1 MRHECAVEKGS
12 VISPFYDPMIAK
24 MIVTANTRK
33 QAIEQLKTA
42 LGEYHVEG
50 IKTNIPLLTKLP
62 IQKCLKRVRQQP
74 VFTNNERGASK

>member
-1 MRHECAVEKGS
+1 
-12 VISPFYDPMIAK
+12 MIAK

-50 IKTNIPLLTKLP
+50 IKTNIPSLTK
-62 IQKCLKRVRQQP
+62 IAHSE
-74 VFTNNERGASK
+74 VFEKGEATTGFLQTMNEGASK